1 MEGHRRGE
9 GARRPMGFAFREV
22 RYASEGY
29 GSKPNVGRIVMEKQM
44 RASTRIEQG
53 TTVVDVVG
61 QIDLGNSPALRK
73 TLLESLKGTD
83 RLAINLIAVQYIDS
97 SGIAS
102 LLEVLKEARQS
113 KKRLVLFGLTGAVG
127 QVLQLTRLTGVFE
140 IRENE
145 EQALAA

>member
-1 MEGHRRGE
+1 MESHRSSEGE
-9 GARRPMGFAFREV
+9 HQRMEFAFCED

-29 GSKPNVGRIVMEKQM
+29 GSWPNAGRLVVEKQM
-44 RASTRIEQG
+44 GTAARIEKG
-53 TTVVDVVG
+53 TTIVDVVG
-61 QIDLGNSPALRK
+61 QIDLSNSPALRK
-73 TLLESLKGTD
+73 TLLDSLKTTD
-83 RLAINLIAVQYIDS
+83 RVAVNLIAVKYIDS

-113 KKRLVLFGLTGAVG
+113 KKRLILFGLTAAVT

>member
-1 MEGHRRGE
+1 MERQ
-9 GARRPMGFAFREV
+9 MG
-22 RYASEGY
+22 S
-29 GSKPNVGRIVMEKQM
+29 
-44 RASTRIEQG
+44 STRIEKG
-53 TTVVDVVG
+53 TTIVDVVG

-83 RLAINLIAVQYIDS
+83 RVAVNLIAVKYIDS

-113 KKRLVLFGLTGAVG
+113 KKRLVLFGLTAAVS

-145 EQALAA
+145 EQALEV

>member
-1 MEGHRRGE
+1 MDMQRQ
-9 GARRPMGFAFREV
+9 M
-22 RYASEGY
+22 AS
-29 GSKPNVGRIVMEKQM
+29 
-44 RASTRIEQG
+44 STRIEKG
-53 TTVVDVVG
+53 TTIVDVVG

-73 TLLESLKGTD
+73 TLLESLKGAD
-83 RLAINLIAVQYIDS
+83 RVAVNLMAVKYIDS

-102 LLEVLKEARQS
+102 LLEVLKEARES
-113 KKRLVLFGLTGAVG
+113 KKRFVLFGVTTAVS